1 MSIGVVSGRNSREG
15 THVAVDISLTEYTN
29 LQEEECRSL
38 LEILG
43 EMGIATAD
51 RVSGPGDAIYNQGEY
66 GDALYVLTSG
76 VLKLFMPYS
85 GSREA
90 TLRLRKPWDI
100 FGHLAFAGETR
111 QRAYAEAVTECR
123 VTKVPKIF
131 VERAV
136 RQEPQAAFKLMTLL
150 ELRLVQYEELVTCLL
165 PRETEVRLANLLPL
179 LAQKFGQSTDGL
191 VTIDLR
197 LTHQD
202 LAAMIAST
210 RESVTK
216 VLNEMRNRGVIEVD
230 SGRITLKDTRTL
242 ARLSGD

>member
-1 MSIGVVSGRNSREG
+1 MEIDPSIP
-15 THVAVDISLTEYTN
+15 EYTR

-38 LEILG
+38 LRLLE

-51 RVSGPGDAIYNQGEY
+51 RTYGPGEAVYREGEY
-66 GDALYVLTSG
+66 GDALYVLVSG
-76 VLKLFMPYS
+76 VMKLFRPYS
-85 GSREA
+85 GSKEA
-90 TLRLRKPWDI
+90 TLRLLRSWDI
-100 FGHLAFAGETR
+100 FGHLAFAGEAR
-111 QRAYAEAVTECR
+111 QRAYAEAVTDCV

-136 RQEPQAAFKLMTLL
+136 RQEPRVAFKIMTLL
-150 ELRLVQYEELVTCLL
+150 ELRLVQYEELVKCLL

-179 LAQKFGQSTDGL
+179 LAQKFGDRRDGV

-202 LAAMIAST
+202 LAAMVAST

-216 VLNEMRNRGVIEVD
+216 VLNEMRNRGIVEIEG
-230 SGRITLKDTRTL
+230 GRITLKDYAAL
-242 ARLSGD
+242 SRLSRV

>member
-1 MSIGVVSGRNSREG
+1 MEMDPSIP
-15 THVAVDISLTEYTN
+15 EYTR

-38 LEILG
+38 LRLLE

-51 RVSGPGDAIYNQGEY
+51 RTYGPGDAVYREGEY
-66 GDALYVLTSG
+66 GDALYVLVSG
-76 VLKLFMPYS
+76 VMKLFRPYS
-85 GSREA
+85 GSKEA
-90 TLRLRKPWDI
+90 TLRLLKSWDI
-100 FGHLAFAGETR
+100 FGHLAFAGEAR
-111 QRAYAEAVTECR
+111 QRAYAEAVTECV

-136 RQEPQAAFKLMTLL
+136 RQEPRVAFKIMTLL
-150 ELRLVQYEELVTCLL
+150 ELRLVQYEELVKCLL

-179 LAQKFGQSTDGL
+179 LAQKFGDRRDGV

-202 LAAMIAST
+202 LAAMVAST

-216 VLNEMRNRGVIEVD
+216 VLNEMRGRDLIEVEA
-230 SGRITLKDTRTL
+230 GRITLKDWRAL
-242 ARLSGD
+242 AALSRP

>member
-1 MSIGVVSGRNSREG
+1 MEI
-15 THVAVDISLTEYTN
+15 DPSLPEYTR

-38 LEILG
+38 LRLLE

-51 RVSGPGDAIYNQGEY
+51 RTYAPGDAVYREGEY
-66 GDALYVLTSG
+66 GDALYVLVSG
-76 VLKLFMPYS
+76 VMKLFRPYS
-85 GSREA
+85 GSKEA
-90 TLRLRKPWDI
+90 TLRLLRDWDI
-100 FGHLAFAGETR
+100 FGHLAFAGEAR
-111 QRAYAEAVTECR
+111 QRAYAEAVTDCV

-136 RQEPQAAFKLMTLL
+136 RQEPRVAFKIMTLL
-150 ELRLVQYEELVTCLL
+150 ELRLVQYEELVKVLL

-179 LAQKFGQSTDGL
+179 LAQKFGDRHDGV

-202 LAAMIAST
+202 LAAMVAST

-216 VLNEMRNRGVIEVD
+216 VLNEMRGRDLIEVEA
-230 SGRITLKDTRTL
+230 GRITLKDWRAL
-242 ARLSGD
+242 AAG